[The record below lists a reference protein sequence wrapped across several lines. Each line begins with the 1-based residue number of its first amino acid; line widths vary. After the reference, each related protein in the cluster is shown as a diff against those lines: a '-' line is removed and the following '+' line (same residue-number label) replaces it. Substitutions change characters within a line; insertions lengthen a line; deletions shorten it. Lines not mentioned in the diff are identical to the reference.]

1 MADQLLSLHRSVVVN
16 NSLKVIYANFI
27 LEMQLL

>member
-16 NSLKVIYANFI
+16 NSQKVVYATFI